1 MFSMSMFDFSSTSGT
16 GSVKVS
22 SNFWMFW
29 AVTIPLTFIVLVI
42 WKIWMKFVVKKSM
55 LEDESK
61 KEEEMVAWK
70 GIPQAHP
77 ACNSPFYP
85 KNGYFLLDG

>member
-1 MFSMSMFDFSSTSGT
+1 MSMFDFSSSSTK
-16 GSVKVS
+16 GSVQVS

-29 AVTIPLTFIVLVI
+29 AVTIPLTLIVLIV
-42 WKIWMKFVVKKSM
+42 WKVWMKFVGKSM

-61 KEEEMVAWK
+61 KEEEMVVWK
-70 GIPQAHP
+70 GIPKAHP

>member
-1 MFSMSMFDFSSTSGT
+1 
-16 GSVKVS
+16 
-22 SNFWMFW
+22 
-29 AVTIPLTFIVLVI
+29 
-42 WKIWMKFVVKKSM
+42 MKFVGKKSV

-77 ACNSPFYP
+77 ASNSPFYP